1 MLQLKSTTR
10 LSISPPTPAQLKIG
24 KILSLFTLI
33 LAIFSYT
40 SLAQKSVPKFFYSEQ
55 NRNSSFTP
63 NNIFSVEKYAPF
75 AATLV
80 VDDNLSCPSA
90 SFSTIQAAVNA
101 AGAGDTIQVCA
112 GTYNEDVNLNVSG
125 LSLIGAGSANTTI
138 VGQIGGDGATIR
150 VTANNVTVA
159 GFTITRAG
167 NNVTDWN
174 NLGLNS
180 AGVAVQ
186 GQSISGFLLRDNV
199 ISGNRS
205 AIDINDSSN
214 HTIRNNVITGNHT
227 GLIFRNVTDYMT
239 VTENEIRANRTVG
252 ILFLDAS
259 GGSNSPLQTSL
270 HSGFS
275 NNNISGNW
283 YGQIVDRQSGG
294 SLPTPGTT
302 NLKNF
307 RGNWFGKT
315 NPVVTTANSAELP
328 YASLIPVEFGG
339 SATAPGGQPDIAGPG
354 SANFKTSPLL
364 ISGTDTNAET
374 TPGRGIFGFQGVS
387 NAVRPNAANGWASVS
402 QRTASGVFVNGPAT
416 PPAGFGS
423 YKMATGAGNSGPDL
437 PQTGAGQGGKSWI
450 TTQAYD
456 GTLLAD
462 ITDLKYSTYVTANPA
477 SAITAPTLQFQID
490 LDGNGTRDSAMIF
503 EPYYSSIANGGTQPN
518 VTTGTWQ
525 TWDARAGR
533 WWFNQTTV
541 FGAPQSAFP
550 TFSAVVAAY
559 PNAKI
564 VTWFPL
570 ADGYGM
576 QFVVGQNSAGAP
588 WNDFDGNIDNLTVG
602 INNASVNFDFEPT
615 SVLVVDAD
623 GQASET
629 DCNAATPA
637 ATTIGAAVAAANPGN
652 TIRVCSGT
660 YNLASTVNLNK
671 AGLTILGVG
680 ATRPIVQIPTATG
693 YGFAVGAA
701 NVTLDNLEIQKT
713 DLGTPS
719 VPHNMILVLG
729 SNFTAQNNLIY
740 GPNPGGTWNATNYVS
755 RAFEVGGG
763 LSGLLFQNNT
773 IHTLRQPAYINTS
786 SGSALNNNVSG
797 TKGWVIDGGNIAFN
811 ANTFGEPQNQDCD
824 IALLASV
831 NPANYPNLL
840 ALSQNND
847 NGFICAQY
855 AGGQNGRA
863 IAYVDATPSAGN
875 GSDNSNYTTITE
887 GINGALPGGTVQVAE
902 GTYVENLVIN
912 KSLTVLGPNATVN
925 PNTGSRNPEAI
936 LMTPT
941 SDPTYTTGIEQVI
954 ISAENVTFSGFT
966 IDGDNPGLVSGVVFN
981 GADVNSGYGITGTGT
996 ANPRSTITNNIIKNI
1011 GEFGIFLYGTN
1022 AGGAANS
1029 TIANNKLDNIPG
1041 QVFGQAIHIRDNAYA
1056 NVTGNVVSRSGLGVV
1071 IENFSNSGAAAASI
1085 SNNQISAHI
1094 FGIRHNLHYNYT
1106 TQPFTISNNTITSY
1120 VESFART
1127 SPVTRFNGIR
1137 VESIQGTVPVNI
1149 TNNTITPNRAALIG
1163 NGYTRVDGIY
1173 ITNTSTVSPNISI
1186 TNNTI
1191 SNALRGISHT
1201 TPAVPNVSCNLITG
1215 NDTGVYVGTDLGF
1228 GNAPSTSTNGININQ
1243 NNIVGNSAFGVQN
1256 DTTVVTNAENN
1267 YWGAANGPRPT
1278 GSGDLIS
1285 ANVDAVPFLAAV
1297 SGCST
1302 APPALVSISGTITN
1316 GSSPLQNVTVTLSG
1330 TQSGSMQTD
1339 VNGNFAFNNLP
1350 NNGNYLVTPTLAGY
1364 TFEPV
1369 NRNYTN
1375 LTTAVTNSNFVGSTA
1390 GSARLIRV
1398 VSQNVTPG
1406 ANATVPI
1413 EMISQGN
1420 ENSIGFSLNYNPS
1433 VIFNPTV
1440 VLGTDAAGGTL
1451 VVNNNTA
1458 GQLGIIV
1465 ALPSGNTFGAGTRQ
1479 IARVTFNTSLAPPFS
1494 TPVSFSDTP
1503 ILRQVANANADVLP
1517 ASYSSGNVT
1526 FAQGFESDVA
1536 PRPNG
1541 SGTGIIT
1548 VADYTQTG
1556 RFAAALDTA
1565 DSVTTNE
1572 FQRADAAPRGTKGD
1586 GLITV
1591 TDYTQAGRYAAGLD
1605 AVQTAGGPTVANL
1618 FEYATKFEKKQDVMK
1633 EQLLPRILRVVSQQ
1647 ASRGQQ
1653 VVVPFVI
1660 DAEGDENGFGFTV
1673 SYDPAVLSNPSVQ
1686 LGTDLPNGTFFA
1698 NTFTVGKVGVIAAAP
1713 IGQAVPAGS
1722 RQIVTI
1728 RFDIAPNAPG
1738 GATPLLMVGHPP
1750 VVNEVS
1756 SVNADVLPTTFT
1768 GGFVNILIPTAS
1780 NATVGGSVTDAYGNP
1795 IPRVRVLLT
1804 DTNGASRSAV
1814 TNNFG
1819 MFVIEDVPTGQT
1831 YVLNAAAK
1839 GFTFTPQ
1846 VVDVTQNVSGLSL
1859 IGEQ

>member
-1 MLQLKSTTR
+1 MLQSKFKNHYFFSRQTP
-10 LSISPPTPAQLKIG
+10 SISRIFRNR
-24 KILSLFTLI
+24 FTTFS
-33 LAIFSYT
+33 AIALLT
-40 SLAQKSVPKFFYSEQ
+40 FFAFNLPISAYEKEQ
-55 NRNSSFTP
+55 NFFSSFADSVISFVKGDKTSKDNTESFTSSTVNFENFTAGTVNGQGGWSSLGAAGSGCAVYDHTIANNTSAPASFGTKSLRMSNAVTSGCFNDHTFSASLPNEAGETSAVSDGRSGGVRQRKFSAEWEFISADP
-63 NNIFSVEKYAPF
+63 NNVQ
-75 AATLV
+75 T
-80 VDDNLSCPSA
+80 
-90 SFSTIQAAVNA
+90 
-101 AGAGDTIQVCA
+101 
-112 GTYNEDVNLNVSG
+112 G
-125 LSLIGAGSANTTI
+125 LSVVASPDR
-138 VGQIGGDGATIR
+138 GDGARMSWIQMADTAGGVEVNFYDFSHSLNDFVFTPVAVGLNRTVPHTIR
-150 VTANNVTVA
+150 VEMDFVDGIANDVVRVYVDGVLRHTGTSWEDYFRDVENNATRTVDSILFRTGGTAAPATA
-159 GFTITRAG
+159 GK
-167 NNVTDWN
+167 
-174 NLGLNS
+174 
-180 AGVAVQ
+180 
-186 GQSISGFLLRDNV
+186 GFLIDNLV
-199 ISGNRS
+199 FGSSTPSTAIVKPNNPQGWFFFNEGATGSGSYVTGPAPAPLGTGS
-205 AIDINDSSN
+205 A
-214 HTIRNNVITGNHT
+214 R
-227 GLIFRNVTDYMT
+227 MT
-239 VTENEIRANRTVG
+239 VDSTGRQSFGTLAYAGTR
-252 ILFLDAS
+252 LDQITQINYS
-259 GGSNSPLQTSL
+259 SYQ
-270 HSGFS
+270 
-275 NNNISGNW
+275 NNNTVS
-283 YGQIVDRQSGG
+283 
-294 SLPTPGTT
+294 
-302 NLKNF
+302 
-307 RGNWFGKT
+307 
-315 NPVVTTANSAELP
+315 PVVAI
-328 YASLIPVEFGG
+328 SLQFGMDFDLTDG
-339 SATAPGGQPDIAGPG
+339 D
-354 SANFKTSPLL
+354 TS
-364 ISGTDTNAET
+364 
-374 TPGRGIFGFQGVS
+374 FQGRLV
-387 NAVRPNAANGWASVS
+387 
-402 QRTASGVFVNGPAT
+402 
-416 PPAGFGS
+416 
-423 YKMATGAGNSGPDL
+423 
-437 PQTGAGQGGKSWI
+437 
-450 TTQAYD
+450 
-456 GTLLAD
+456 
-462 ITDLKYSTYVTANPA
+462 
-477 SAITAPTLQFQID
+477 
-490 LDGNGTRDSAMIF
+490 F
-503 EPYYSSIANGGTQPN
+503 EPYQNATVQQNA
-518 VTTGTWQ
+518 WQ
-525 TWDARAGR
+525 TWSPLAGKFWATRAP
-533 WWFNQTTV
+533 FSSTC
-541 FGAPQSAFP
+541 PQSNP
-550 TFSAVVAAY
+550 CTWSQVLTAY
-559 PNAKI
+559 PNAGI
-564 VTWFPL
+564 H
-570 ADGYGM
+570 
-576 QFVVGQNSAGAP
+576 AGTSNGFGILLFRAGGP
-588 WNDFDGNIDNLTVG
+588 VAGGFDGNVDNFTFG
-602 INNASVNFDFEPT
+602 VNSTSTTFDFEPT
-615 SVLVVDAD
+615 ATVVVDDD
-623 GQASET
+623 GQASAT
-629 DCNAATPA
+629 DCDAATPA
-637 ATTIGAAVAAANPGN
+637 SSTIQDGVNAANAGD
-652 TIRVCSGT
+652 IVRVCSGT
-660 YNLASTVNLNK
+660 YNLASTVALNK
-671 AGLTILGVG
+671 TGLTLLGVG
-680 ATRPIVQIPTATG
+680 ATRPVVQIPTSTG
-693 YGFAVGAA
+693 YGFTVGAS

-713 DLGTPS
+713 DLGS
-719 VPHNMILVLG
+719 PHNMMLVLG
-729 SNFTAQNNLIY
+729 NNFTAQNNLIY
-740 GPNPGGTWNATNYVS
+740 GPNPGSEWSVNGFVS

-763 LSGLLFQNNT
+763 LSGILFQNNT
-773 IHTLRQPAYINTS
+773 IRTLRQPAYINTS
-786 SGSALNNNVSG
+786 SGQALNNNVSG
-797 TKGWVIDGGNIAFN
+797 TRGWVVDGGNITFN
-811 ANTFGEPQNQDCD
+811 GNTFGEPQNQGCD
-824 IALLASV
+824 IALLPSV

-847 NGFICAQY
+847 NGFICAQF

-863 IAYVDATPSAGN
+863 TAYVDATPNAGN

-887 GINGALPGGTVQVAE
+887 GINGALSGGTVQVAE

-912 KSLTVLGPNATVN
+912 KPLSVLGPNATVN

-966 IDGDNPGLVSGVVFN
+966 IDGDNPGLASGVVFN

-996 ANPRSTITNNIIKNI
+996 SNPRSTITNNIIKNI
-1011 GEFGIFLYGTN
+1011 GEFGIFLYGN
-1022 AGGAANS
+1022 GAGGAANS

-1041 QVFGQAIHIRDNAYA
+1041 QVFGQAIHFRDNGYA
-1056 NVTGNVVSRSGLGVV
+1056 NVTGNVITRAGLGVV
-1071 IENFSNSGAAAASI
+1071 AENFSNSGAAAASI

-1094 FGIRHNLHYNYT
+1094 YGIRHNLHYNYS

-1120 VESFART
+1120 VESFVRT
-1127 SPVTRFNGIR
+1127 TPVTRFNGIR

-1215 NDTGVYVGTDLGF
+1215 NDTGVYVGTDIGF
-1228 GNAPSTSTNGININQ
+1228 GGNPSSSTNGININQ

-1267 YWGAANGPRPT
+1267 YWGAANGPRPS

-1297 SGCST
+1297 SGCAT
-1302 APPALVSISGTITN
+1302 APPPLVSISGTITN
-1316 GSSPLQNVTVTLSG
+1316 GSSPLPNVTVTLSG

-1339 VNGNFAFNNLP
+1339 AGGNYSFNNLP

-1364 TFEPV
+1364 SFEPV

-1375 LTTAVTNSNFVGSTA
+1375 LTTAVTNANFVGSTA

-1406 ANATVPI
+1406 ANAVVPI

-1433 VIFNPTV
+1433 VIFNPSV

-1451 VVNNNTA
+1451 VVNNTTA

-1465 ALPSGNTFGAGTRQ
+1465 ALPSGNTFGTGTRQ
-1479 IARVTFNTSLAPPFS
+1479 IVRVTFNTSTSPPLS

-1503 ILRQVANANADVLP
+1503 ILRQVANANADVLN

-1565 DSVTTNE
+1565 DSVSSNE

-1618 FEYATKFEKKQDVMK
+1618 FEYAVRFDQKQDAMK

-1647 ASRGQQ
+1647 TNRGQQ
-1653 VVVPFVI
+1653 VVVPISI
-1660 DAEGDENGFGFTV
+1660 DAEGDENGFGFTL

-1686 LGTDLPNGTFFA
+1686 LGTDLPGGTFFQ
-1698 NTFTVGKVGVIAAAP
+1698 NTNLPGKVGVIAAAP
-1713 IGQAVPAGS
+1713 IGQAVLAGT

-1728 RFDIAPNAPG
+1728 RFDVAANAPG

-1780 NATVGGSVTDAYGNP
+1780 NATVSGRVADVNGTP

-1804 DTNGASRSAV
+1804 DSNGASRTAV

-1819 MFVIEDVPTGQT
+1819 MFVIEDVPTGAT
-1831 YVLNAAAK
+1831 YVLNAVAK
-1839 GFTFTPQ
+1839 GYTFTPQ
-1846 VVDVTQNVSGLSL
+1846 AVDVSQDISDLNL